1 MGAIMMKKISQITI
15 RISGLLAGMLLLS
28 ACSSPQGPV
37 PLSDE
42 VPEITGWSAEAIVEG
57 LNRPWGIAWL
67 PDGSMLITEKDGFL
81 NHVSADGSDIT
92 RLQGVPEVFSEGQ
105 GGLLDVSL
113 HPEFEENRMIY
124 LTYSRGTD
132 DANQTVLA
140 RAMLGDASIENA
152 EVLFE
157 VVPIKNGG
165 QHFGSR
171 LVWLSDGTLLMS
183 IGDGGNPPV
192 EVNDTLIRN
201 YAQRGDAYV
210 GKVIRLNDDGSVP
223 DDNPFVNDASVNSE
237 IWTMG
242 HRNIQGMAYDAES
255 GNVWANEHGARGG
268 DELNLLEPGENYGW
282 PEVTYSREYW
292 GPEISDKTTMEGM
305 VDPKL
310 VWTPSIAPSG
320 LVYYTGDRYPDW
332 KGNLFSGNLAGSQI
346 RRIVLDGES
355 VVNEETL
362 QIGTR
367 VRDVRQGPD
376 GFLYYLTD
384 VPEGGLY
391 RIVLE

>member
-1 MGAIMMKKISQITI
+1 MKMLSKLSSVQAVVLITA
-15 RISGLLAGMLLLS
+15 LFLAS
-28 ACSSPQGPV
+28 CSSPRGPV

-42 VPEITGWSAEAIVEG
+42 VPETTGWTSETIVEG
-57 LNRPWGIAWL
+57 LNRPWGVTWL
-67 PDGSMLITEKDGFL
+67 PDTSMLITEKEGVL
-81 NHVSADGSDIT
+81 NHISADGSEMV
-92 RLQGVPEVFSEGQ
+92 RLTGVPEVFSEGQ
-105 GGLLDVSL
+105 GGLMDISL
-113 HPEFEENRMIY
+113 HPDFEENNLIY
-124 LTYSRGTD
+124 FTYSRGTD

-140 RAMLGDASIENA
+140 RAELGDSSIENV

-157 VVPIKNGG
+157 VTPVKNGG

-171 LVWLSDGTLLMS
+171 VVWLADGTLLMS
-183 IGDGGNPPV
+183 IGDGGNPPT
-192 EVNDTLIRN
+192 EIDGTLIRK
-201 YAQRGDAYV
+201 YAQRGDAYL
-210 GKVIRLNDDGSVP
+210 GKVVRLNDDGSIP
-223 DDNPFVNDASVNSE
+223 DDNPFVNNDDIYSE

-242 HRNIQGMAYDAES
+242 HRNIQGIAYDSES

-292 GPEISDKTTMEGM
+292 GPEISDKTSMEGM
-305 VDPKL
+305 ANPKI

-320 LVYYTGDRYPDW
+320 LAYYTGDRYPEW
-332 KGNLFSGNLAGSQI
+332 KGNLFSGNLAGTQI

-355 VVNEETL
+355 IANEETL

-384 VPEGGLY
+384 VEGGGLY
-391 RIVLE
+391 RIVSE